1 MAQAQREFVVQ
12 KVRDTYITVPV
23 DHYPCATRTTYG
35 VWGVVL
41 AMMGMN
47 SSGWRIPFLLAAGGL
62 MGYRAATGRNPLPM
76 LTGCCGPQKEPK
88 DGRPGMSV
96 SYQNDFRSRAG
107 QLPADGVDEAAME
120 SFPASD
126 APARTVTTALG

>member
-1 MAQAQREFVVQ
+1 MRQREFRVK
-12 KVRDTYITVPV
+12 KVGHPYVPVRV
-23 DHYPCATRTTYG
+23 DHYPCAPRTTFG
-35 VWGVVL
+35 VWGVAL
-41 AMMGMN
+41 AMMGIH
-47 SSGWRIPFLLAAGGL
+47 STGWRVPLLLTAGGL

-76 LTGCCGPQKEPK
+76 LGCCGPLKEPK